1 MSFFMLFDGKHT
13 WGFMILVNK
22 RKGLTGVVRKK
33 EKKKQKLYVHGLLEQ
48 YCEQYH
54 KREKREKRIQE
65 K

>member
-1 MSFFMLFDGKHT
+1 MLFDRKHT
-13 WGFMILVNK
+13 WGFMILINK
-22 RKGLTGVVRKK
+22 RKGLTGVEGRRKK
-33 EKKKQKLYVHGLLEQ
+33 KKLYVHGLLEQ